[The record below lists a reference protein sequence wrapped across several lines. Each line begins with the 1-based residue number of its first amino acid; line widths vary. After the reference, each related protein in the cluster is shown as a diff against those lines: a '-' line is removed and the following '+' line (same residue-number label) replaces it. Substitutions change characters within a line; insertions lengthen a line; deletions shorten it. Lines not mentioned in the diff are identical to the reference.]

1 MTYKFVSAISVVF
14 LLTTTFLFAQKSDYS
29 TLNIS
34 DSLKENATAIV
45 RLNQMD
51 VVIAIGKKCW
61 V

>member
-14 LLTTTFLFAQKSDYS
+14 LLTTTFFFAQKSDYS

-34 DSLKENATAIV
+34 DSLKENANVIV

-51 VVIAIGKKCW
+51 IVIAIGKK
-61 V
+61 

>member
-61 V
+61 G